1 MKMINDP
8 LAQKAPGINLFC
20 KQRAKKTGSSIF

>member
-8 LAQKAPGINLFC
+8 LAQKARGINLFC
-20 KQRAKKTGSSIF
+20 KQHVKKTGSSIF